1 MTLYGGIL
9 IESALRQS
17 GWITVF
23 VVSEIFLS
31 KDKFE
36 LSARFFEGKVVEISD
51 FGLLECL
58 TFKAYLVELV

>member
-36 LSARFFEGKVVEISD
+36 LSARFLRARLWRFQT
-51 FGLLECL
+51 L
-58 TFKAYLVELV
+58 AYWNA